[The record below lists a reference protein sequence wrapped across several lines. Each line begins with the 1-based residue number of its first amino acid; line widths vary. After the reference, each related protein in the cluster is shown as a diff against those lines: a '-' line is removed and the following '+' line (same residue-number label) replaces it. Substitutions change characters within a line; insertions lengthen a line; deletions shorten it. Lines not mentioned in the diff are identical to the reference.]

1 MRPIDP
7 KYYYRNF
14 IHPRYWGTWFAILIL
29 FLISLLPYRGK
40 LSLGRWLGGL
50 QYKYGKSRRQAAET
64 NVKACFPELTDQ
76 ERDELVY
83 ENCVSVAT
91 GYMESTIAWF
101 GNPQPFIDK
110 LEVHGREHLE
120 EAKARGKG
128 VILIGA
134 HFSIIDFAGPLVHSV
149 EPFNYMYRPQNNP
162 LLNALVERAR
172 RKYSNK
178 DFTKRE
184 IKPMLEFIKQ
194 GNVVW
199 YAPDQDSSPEHSVFA
214 PFFGVATS
222 TLTTPA
228 WLARETG
235 ATVLHLSQYREKGG
249 VYSVYYSPI
258 VEDYPGEDEV
268 ENATRLNQGLETDI
282 KRHPE
287 QYLWLHRRFKHR
299 PEGEPP
305 FYPPKKKKR
314 KKANDDSTYRL
325 RWGRY
330 G

>member
-14 IHPRYWGTWFAILIL
+14 IHPRYWGMWFAIFVL
-29 FLISLLPYRGK
+29 FLISLLPYKGK
-40 LSLGRWLGGL
+40 IALGRWLGGL
-50 QYKYGKSRRQAAET
+50 QYKYDKERRHVAQT
-64 NVKACFPELTDQ
+64 NIRACFPELSEQ
-76 ERDELVY
+76 EQEKLVY
-83 ENCVSVAT
+83 DNFVSIAT

-101 GNPQPFIDK
+101 GNPKPFIES
-110 LEVHGREHLE
+110 LEVHGKEHLE

-162 LLNALVERAR
+162 LLNAMVERAR
-172 RKYSNK
+172 RHYSNR

-199 YAPDQDSSPEHSVFA
+199 YAPDQDASPQHSVFA
-214 PFFGVATS
+214 PFFGIATS

-235 ATVLHLSQYREKGG
+235 ATIVMLSQYREKNG

-258 VEDYPGEDEV
+258 VEGYPEEDEV
-268 ENATRLNQGLETDI
+268 ANAARLNAGLEEAI
-282 KRHPE
+282 RRHPE
-287 QYLWLHRRFKHR
+287 QYLWLHRRFKLR
-299 PEGEPP
+299 PEGEKA
-305 FYPPKKKKR
+305 FYPPKRKKKM
-314 KKANDDSTYRL
+314 
-325 RWGRY
+325 
-330 G
+330 